1 MFRGSVLQSHEKE
14 HIMNKL
20 YRMTTKDFEKREILY
35 ARDDTKYIVMDGDG
49 VNTYEEYFDRLW
61 DCFNFSE
68 IPDGWKKDFYTE
80 NDFLKDIL
88 ELAEDK
94 YVFIIKNYD
103 EFLSQNLKEKALIE
117 DYYENDLLPFW
128 DSEVEACVVG
138 GKRKDFDIYLVSN
151 E

>member
-1 MFRGSVLQSHEKE
+1 
-14 HIMNKL
+14 MNKL
-20 YRMTTKDFEKREILY
+20 YRMTTEEFEKRKILY
-35 ARDDTKYIVMDGDG
+35 AHDDTKYIVMDGDG

-61 DCFNFSE
+61 NCFNFGE
-68 IPDGWKKDFYTE
+68 IPHGWKKDFYTE

-128 DSEVEACVVG
+128 DSEVETCVVV
-138 GKRKDFDIYLVSN
+138 GKRKDFDVYLVSDK
-151 E
+151 

>member
-1 MFRGSVLQSHEKE
+1 
-14 HIMNKL
+14 MNKL
-20 YRMTTKDFEKREILY
+20 YRMTTEEFEKRKILY

-61 DCFNFSE
+61 NCFNFGE
-68 IPDGWKKDFYTE
+68 IPHGWKKDFYTE

-103 EFLSQNLKEKALIE
+103 EFLSQNLKERALIE

-128 DSEVEACVVG
+128 DSEVETCVVG
-138 GKRKDFDIYLVSN
+138 GKRKDFDVYLVSDK
-151 E
+151 

>member
-1 MFRGSVLQSHEKE
+1 
-14 HIMNKL
+14 MNKL
-20 YRMTTKDFEKREILY
+20 YRMTTEEFEKRKILY
-35 ARDDTKYIVMDGDG
+35 AHDDTKYIVMDGDG

-61 DCFNFSE
+61 NCFNFGE
-68 IPDGWKKDFYTE
+68 IPHGWKKDFYTE

-128 DSEVEACVVG
+128 DSEVETCVVG
-138 GKRKDFDIYLVSN
+138 GNRKDFDVYLVSDK
-151 E
+151 